1 MYKLVRDLPIV
12 LRTTDNHFIP
22 FSEDNT
28 DYVAYLAWLADGNAP
43 QPPDE
48 VVPPRVKVV
57 SAAQGGIA
65 LIRAGL
71 MKAVQDAANDP
82 TTPPQIK
89 WAFDKA
95 SEWDR
100 DSEAF
105 NYLAAKAGI
114 SEAKRDELFASA
126 ALIVA

>member
-22 FSEDNT
+22 FSEDNA
-28 DYVAYLAWLADGNAP
+28 DYVAYLAWLADGNVP
-43 QPPDE
+43 QPADE

-71 MKAVQDAANDP
+71 MKAVQEAANDP
-82 TTPPQIK
+82 TTPPEIK

-95 SEWDR
+95 NEWNR

-126 ALIVA
+126 AVIVA